1 MENKCFCG
9 SELHFREINFV
20 VAEMGNQFPEEK
32 KHDNSNLI
40 YIYRS
45 HLINSTDCHQTCL
58 IQSGKY
64 EIILIELPNLTRNQ
78 ICDASTQLSRFEC
91 TFEIFE
97 NMKKLDEYREAK
109 TKKQMHI

>member
-40 YIYRS
+40 YIY
-45 HLINSTDCHQTCL
+45 
-58 IQSGKY
+58 
-64 EIILIELPNLTRNQ
+64 IEV
-78 ICDASTQLSRFEC
+78 I
-91 TFEIFE
+91 
-97 NMKKLDEYREAK
+97 
-109 TKKQMHI
+109 